1 MSLHNASRFLILF
14 CPFPAYGATLSSYTW
29 ICMIVAFLQLRDPP
43 VLPALHQMDR
53 FKRPA
58 TNGQKTEFADDLEQ
72 LKGFGDKN
80 KSTLGELLFQFFKF
94 FAHEF
99 DYENMVLS
107 VRLGKMI
114 NKKDKTE
121 KEWQHLNNHIC
132 VEEPFNKVRNL
143 GNTADEFSFRGLH
156 MEMRRAF
163 DLVTVAKLEEC
174 CEQFVFPKHEP
185 TESKAYVKPSP
196 RPAIMRSSSQQHPGR
211 GGRTG
216 GGRGNRNHFRN
227 GNSSRRASS
236 SNAYE
241 NAPTSAPAANAAA
254 SLAHPMMSQGHD
266 NVAGDLQQW
275 SQLAQAYHHPAMLS
289 SALMA
294 QQDRLWYQ
302 AQLHAAL
309 VQAQRVQGHSAQS
322 TRRSRT
328 NSFDQAPPLSA
339 PLRGEYYTWP
349 AHLQQFYAAHAQ
361 AQQAQPQQ
369 YFTSYPSSPSA
380 TAVPEFRRSVHRSNA
395 PNEGS
400 SSNGGGMLRS
410 QSQPA
415 SRSPAPGGQA
425 GPNYATSAQAV
436 NASSSYAPRQST
448 LSPFPAY
455 AADDRTDSEVDDIS
469 NRTLPDSPPEEDSAG
484 YLGYFIADSTSPRR
498 PTQGIP
504 ALGDVGMSDA
514 SRRRLSTEG
523 PQSVLDRRLQRT
535 SRSPSPL
542 GHGRNISAGANS
554 APLASAPFPQNG
566 HRSSVKESSPLV
578 VNGSTFLPSSTTW
591 PPTNPA
597 EIAYDNPLQISQGEA
612 ASGTFTPESSTNSAV
627 SDRPLVV
634 DGSAA
639 QSPVFS
645 PVTGA
650 MPSLPQRMAVPGLHA
665 NNVPYASGL
674 GDPAPSNGV
683 AVPRNQSGLASLD
696 LAILNPRFSGT
707 QHLSPV
713 YENRIPS
720 PTVSRERPS
729 NQAASSL
736 EKDIRKPSDRNGTA
750 KESGVNNGQAPRVNG
765 HVPRENGPVRVA
777 KGEFDN
783 PSVWHQQKPRK
794 KQGVKGN
801 TGKATVQS
809 ERPPKD
815 SSERKGG

>member
-1 MSLHNASRFLILF
+1 
-14 CPFPAYGATLSSYTW
+14 
-29 ICMIVAFLQLRDPP
+29 MIVAFLQLRDPP
-43 VLPALHQMDR
+43 ILPALHQMDQY
-53 FKRPA
+53 KRPTA
-58 TNGQKTEFADDLEQ
+58 NGQKSDFADDLEQ
-72 LKGFGDKN
+72 LKGFGNKN
-80 KSTLGELLFQFFKF
+80 KSTLGELLFEFFKF

-107 VRLGKMI
+107 VRLGNMI

-121 KEWQHLNNHIC
+121 REWQHLNNHIC

-163 DLVTVAKLEEC
+163 DLVAVANLEEC
-174 CEQFVFPKHEP
+174 CEQFVFPKQEP
-185 TESKAYVKPSP
+185 TESRAYVKPLP
-196 RPAIMRSSSQQHPGR
+196 RPAMLRSSSQQQPGR
-211 GGRTG
+211 GGRNG

-241 NAPTSAPAANAAA
+241 NAPTSAPVAAA
-254 SLAHPMMSQGHD
+254 AATLPHPMMSQGHD
-266 NVAGDLQQW
+266 GSGGDLHQW

-294 QQDRLWYQ
+294 QQDRMWYQ

-309 VQAQRVQGHSAQS
+309 VQAQRMQGHSAQS
-322 TRRSRT
+322 AGRSRT

-339 PLRGEYYTWP
+339 PLRGDFYTWP

-361 AQQAQPQQ
+361 VQQAQQQQ
-369 YFTSYPSSPSA
+369 YFTSYPSSPTA
-380 TAVPEFRRSVHRSNA
+380 TAVPEFRRSLHRSNA

-400 SSNGGGMLRS
+400 TSNGGMLRS

-415 SRSPAPGGQA
+415 SRTPAPGGQPA
-425 GPNYATSAQAV
+425 PNYPASAQTVSGVAT
-436 NASSSYAPRQST
+436 YAPRQSN

-455 AADDRTDSEVDDIS
+455 AADDRTDSEADDVS

-484 YLGYFIADSTSPRR
+484 YLGYFIADSTLPQR
-498 PTQGIP
+498 PTHGVPTI
-504 ALGDVGMSDA
+504 GDVGMSEA
-514 SRRRLSTEG
+514 SRRRMSTEG

-542 GHGRNISAGANS
+542 GHGRNISGGGSSAPHAS
-554 APLASAPFPQNG
+554 APLQQNG
-566 HRSSVKESSPLV
+566 YRLVKESSPLV
-578 VNGSTFLPSSTTW
+578 VNGSTFLPPSTNW
-591 PPTNPA
+591 FPTNPA
-597 EIAYDNPLQISQGEA
+597 ETAYDNPLQISHGEVA
-612 ASGTFTPESSTNSAV
+612 NGTFTPESSVNSAL

-639 QSPVFS
+639 QSPIFS
-645 PVTGA
+645 PATGA
-650 MPSLPQRMAVPGLHA
+650 IPPIPQRTVVPA
-665 NNVPYASGL
+665 PYTAAL
-674 GDPAPSNGV
+674 GDTQSNNGV
-683 AVPRNQSGLASLD
+683 PAPRNQSGLASLD
-696 LAILNPRFSGT
+696 LAVLNPRFSGT

-720 PTVSRERPS
+720 PTVSRDRPS
-729 NQAASSL
+729 NQTAGSL
-736 EKDIRKPSDRNGTA
+736 ERAMHKPSDRNGTT
-750 KESGVNNGQAPRVNG
+750 KEISNGQSPRVNG
-765 HVPRENGPVRVA
+765 HSPRENGSVRLA
-777 KGEFDN
+777 KSELDN
-783 PSVWHQQKPRK
+783 VWHQQKPRK
-794 KQGVKGN
+794 KQASKGN
-801 TGKATVQS
+801 NSKPAMQS

-815 SSERKGG
+815 LSERKGG

>member
-1 MSLHNASRFLILF
+1 
-14 CPFPAYGATLSSYTW
+14 
-29 ICMIVAFLQLRDPP
+29 MIVAFLQLRDPP
-43 VLPALHQMDR
+43 ILPALHQMDR
-53 FKRPA
+53 LKRPTA
-58 TNGQKTEFADDLEQ
+58 NGQKSDFADDLEQ
-72 LKGFGDKN
+72 LKGFGNKN
-80 KSTLGELLFQFFKF
+80 KSTLGELLFEFFKF

-99 DYENMVLS
+99 DYDNMVLS

-163 DLVTVAKLEEC
+163 DLIAVAKLEEC
-174 CEQFVFPKHEP
+174 CEQFVFPKQEP
-185 TESKAYVKPSP
+185 TESRAYVKPLP
-196 RPAIMRSSSQQHPGR
+196 RPAMLRSSSQQQPGR
-211 GGRTG
+211 GGRNG

-241 NAPTSAPAANAAA
+241 NAPTSAPAAAAA
-254 SLAHPMMSQGHD
+254 AAALPHPMMAPQGHD
-266 NVAGDLQQW
+266 GSAGDLHQW

-294 QQDRLWYQ
+294 QQDRMWYQ

-309 VQAQRVQGHSAQS
+309 VQAQRMQGHSAQS
-322 TRRSRT
+322 GGRSRT

-339 PLRGEYYTWP
+339 PLRGDFYTWP

-361 AQQAQPQQ
+361 VQQAQQQQ

-380 TAVPEFRRSVHRSNA
+380 TAVPEFRRSLHRSNA

-400 SSNGGGMLRS
+400 SSNGGMLRS

-415 SRSPAPGGQA
+415 SRTPAPGGQPA
-425 GPNYATSAQAV
+425 PNYQAGAQTV
-436 NASSSYAPRQST
+436 SGVSSYAPRQSN

-455 AADDRTDSEVDDIS
+455 AADDRTDSEADDVS

-484 YLGYFIADSTSPRR
+484 YLGYFIADSALPPR
-498 PTQGIP
+498 PTNGIP
-504 ALGDVGMSDA
+504 TLGDVGMSEA
-514 SRRRLSTEG
+514 SRRRMSTEG

-542 GHGRNISAGANS
+542 GHGRNLSGGGSS
-554 APLASAPFPQNG
+554 APLTSAPFQQNG
-566 HRSSVKESSPLV
+566 YRPVKESSPLV
-578 VNGSTFLPSSTTW
+578 VNGSTFMPPATNW
-591 PPTNPA
+591 FPTNPA
-597 EIAYDNPLQISQGEA
+597 DTAYDNPLQINPGEVA
-612 ASGTFTPESSTNSAV
+612 NGTFTPGSSVNSV
-627 SDRPLVV
+627 ISDRPLVV

-639 QSPVFS
+639 QSPIIS
-645 PVTGA
+645 PSTGA
-650 MPSLPQRMAVPGLHA
+650 MPPMPQRTVMPATYTA
-665 NNVPYASGL
+665 AL
-674 GDPAPSNGV
+674 GDAAPTNGV
-683 AVPRNQSGLASLD
+683 PMPRNQSGLASLD
-696 LAILNPRFSGT
+696 LAVLNPRFSGT

-720 PTVSRERPS
+720 PTVSRDRPS
-729 NQAASSL
+729 NQTAASL
-736 EKDIRKPSDRNGTA
+736 ERSMHKPADRNGTT
-750 KESGVNNGQAPRVNG
+750 KEVGFSNGQSPRANG
-765 HVPRENGPVRVA
+765 HPPRENGSARIA
-777 KGEFDN
+777 KGELDN
-783 PSVWHQQKPRK
+783 VWHQQKPRK
-794 KQGVKGN
+794 KQASKGN
-801 TGKATVQS
+801 NHNKPAMQS

-815 SSERKGG
+815 LSERKGG

>member
-1 MSLHNASRFLILF
+1 
-14 CPFPAYGATLSSYTW
+14 
-29 ICMIVAFLQLRDPP
+29 MIVAFLQLRDPP
-43 VLPALHQMDR
+43 VLPALHQMHR
-53 FKRPA
+53 CKRP
-58 TNGQKTEFADDLEQ
+58 TSNGQNSDFADDLEQ

-80 KSTLGELLFQFFKF
+80 KSTLGDLLFQFFKF

-99 DYENMVLS
+99 DYDNMVLS
-107 VRLGKMI
+107 VRLGKMV

-121 KEWQHLNNHIC
+121 REWQHLNNHIC

-163 DLVTVAKLEEC
+163 DLVAMAKLEEC

-185 TESKAYVKPSP
+185 TESKAYVKPLP
-196 RPAIMRSSSQQHPGR
+196 RPAMLRSSSQQHPAR
-211 GGRTG
+211 GGRNGG

-241 NAPTSAPAANAAA
+241 NAPTSAPAAAAA
-254 SLAHPMMSQGHD
+254 AALPHPMMSQGHD
-266 NVAGDLQQW
+266 NQAGDMQQW
-275 SQLAQAYHHPAMLS
+275 SQFAQAYHHPAMLS
-289 SALMA
+289 NALMA
-294 QQDRLWYQ
+294 QQDRMWYQ

-309 VQAQRVQGHSAQS
+309 IQAQRMQGHTAQS
-322 TRRSRT
+322 TGRSRT

-339 PLRGEYYTWP
+339 PLRSEYYTWP
-349 AHLQQFYAAHAQ
+349 PHLQQFYAAHAQ
-361 AQQAQPQQ
+361 AQQAQQQQ

-380 TAVPEFRRSVHRSNA
+380 TTVPEFRRSLHRSNA

-400 SSNGGGMLRS
+400 SSSSGTLRS

-415 SRSPAPGGQA
+415 SRTPAPGGQA
-425 GPNYATSAQAV
+425 G
-436 NASSSYAPRQST
+436 SSYAPRQSN

-455 AADDRTDSEVDDIS
+455 TADDRTDSEADDVS

-484 YLGYFIADSTSPRR
+484 YLGYFIADSTSPRK

-504 ALGDVGMSDA
+504 VIGDVGMSNA

-523 PQSVLDRRLQRT
+523 PQSILDRRLQRT

-542 GHGRNISAGANS
+542 GHGRNVSGGGSS

-566 HRSSVKESSPLV
+566 YRSVKESSPLV
-578 VNGSTFLPSSTTW
+578 VNGSTFMPPSTNW
-591 PPTNPA
+591 FPTSSS
-597 EIAYDNPLQISQGEA
+597 EIAYDNPLQMNQGEA
-612 ASGTFTPESSTNSAV
+612 ANGTFTPESSVNSAV

-639 QSPVFS
+639 QSPIFS
-645 PVTGA
+645 PVVGA
-650 MPSLPQRMAVPGLHA
+650 IPPIPQRMVGPTGLGS
-665 NNVPYASGL
+665 VPYHTAT
-674 GDPAPSNGV
+674 GDPAPINGM
-683 AVPRNQSGLASLD
+683 AAPRNQGGLASLD

-720 PTVSRERPS
+720 PTVSRDRPS
-729 NQAASSL
+729 NQTASSL
-736 EKDIRKPSDRNGTA
+736 ERSMHKPSDRNGAA
-750 KESGVNNGQAPRVNG
+750 KESGFSNGQTQRANG
-765 HVPRENGPVRVA
+765 HGPRENGSVRMT
-777 KGEFDN
+777 KGDLD
-783 PSVWHQQKPRK
+783 SVWHQQKPRK
-794 KQGVKGN
+794 KQGAKGN
-801 TGKATVQS
+801 TGKAGMQG

-815 SSERKGG
+815 LSERKGG